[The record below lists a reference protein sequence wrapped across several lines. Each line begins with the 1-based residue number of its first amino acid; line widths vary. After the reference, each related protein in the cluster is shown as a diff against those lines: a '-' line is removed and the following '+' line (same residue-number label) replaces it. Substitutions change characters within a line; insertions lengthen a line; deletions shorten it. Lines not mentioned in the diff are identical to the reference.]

1 MRKKIKLL
9 TELVGPGQKKK
20 IVLIILMMIVSAML
34 ETLGVSMIV
43 PVVSLVV
50 EPDIMT
56 SNELV
61 AKICSACNIS
71 STQELTIVLLGLLI
85 VLFVGKNLFLLL
97 LYYVQSK
104 FVYGNLYQT
113 QKNLVHTF
121 LHKPYAYYLG
131 INSSEI
137 VHLISMETVGA
148 FTALQ
153 YSMELCTEVVVGT
166 TLAIVVFI
174 MDPTM
179 CLALGI
185 LLAILMCIIS
195 KAIKPRLKKYGA
207 AHVKYDTAGTKWL
220 MQFASGIKEIK
231 IAESEDFFEEQYSYN
246 NKIDKKM
253 EQNRNVSRN
262 IPRIMIESVSI
273 AGVLA
278 IFIIRILMGN
288 DITEMLP
295 QLSAF
300 GVAAVRLLPCAN
312 RVSAYLNEIAYNTP
326 PLLRTVEHM
335 HMFAQLQEE
344 EQKEQNV
351 RCFSDSAITFQPKE
365 KIELNDIVF
374 KYDGGDKHVLNHANM
389 EVPIG
394 KSVGIIGTSGSGKT
408 TAVDLMLGLLTP
420 ESGQVLVDGVD
431 IQKNYH
437 DWLTHL
443 SYIPQTI
450 YLLDDTIRANIEFGY
465 SKDDND
471 ESCWKALR
479 EAQLEEFVRSL
490 PDGLDTEIGERGVRL
505 SGGQRQRIGIARA
518 LYTDPEILIFDEA
531 TSALDNETEEAL
543 MEAIN
548 SLHGKKTLI
557 IIAHRLQTIKNCDI
571 VYKVSEGKVIE
582 DERSE

>member
-1 MRKKIKLL
+1 MKNKIKLL
-9 TELVGPGQKKK
+9 TELVGPGQTKK
-20 IVLIILMMIVSAML
+20 IVLIILMMIISAML

-56 SNELV
+56 SNEIV
-61 AKICSACNIS
+61 AKLCAICNIS
-71 STQELTIVLLGLLI
+71 SVTELTIVLLSLLI
-85 VLFVGKNLFLLL
+85 ALFVGKNLFILL
-97 LYYVQSK
+97 LYYVQAR
-104 FVYGNLYQT
+104 FVYINLYQT

-153 YSMELCTEVVVGT
+153 YSMELCTEVVVGV
-166 TLAIVVFI
+166 TLAVVVFI

-179 CLALGI
+179 CLALSV
-185 LLAILMCIIS
+185 LLVLLMLLLS
-195 KAIKPRLKKYGA
+195 KVIKPRLKAYGA
-207 AHVKYDTAGTKWL
+207 SHVKYDTAGTKWL

-231 IAESEDFFEEQYSYN
+231 IAESENFFEEQYSYN

-253 EQNRNVSRN
+253 EQARNVSRN
-262 IPRIMIESVSI
+262 IPRVMIESVSI
-273 AGVLA
+273 AGVLV
-278 IFIIRILMGN
+278 IFIVRVLMGS

-300 GVAAVRLLPCAN
+300 GVAAVRLIPCAN

-326 PLLRTVEHM
+326 PLMRTVEHM
-335 HMFAQLQEE
+335 RMFAQLQE
-344 EQKEQNV
+344 KEQAEQSNNRIADASV
-351 RCFSDSAITFQPKE
+351 HFAPKE
-365 KIELNDIVF
+365 KIEIKDIVF
-374 KYDGGDKHVLNHANM
+374 KYEGGDKYVLNHADM
-389 EVPIG
+389 EIPIG
-394 KSVGIIGTSGSGKT
+394 KSVGIVGTSGAGKT
-408 TAVDLMLGLLTP
+408 TVVDLMLGLLTP
-420 ESGQVLVDGVD
+420 ESGQILVDGVD

-450 YLLDDTIRANIEFGY
+450 YLLDDTIRANVVFGY
-465 SKDDND
+465 PRDDDD
-471 ESCWKALR
+471 EAVWCALR
-479 EAQLEEFVRSL
+479 EAQLEEFVRGL

-518 LYTDPEILIFDEA
+518 LYSDPEILIFDEA

-543 MEAIN
+543 MGAIN
-548 SLHGKKTLI
+548 RLHGKKTLI

-571 VYKVSEGKVIE
+571 VYRVSDGKVLV
-582 DERSE
+582 DE